1 MTENTVPLSKSEK
14 NKVLFGVAGGIGEY
28 FNIDPNIIRIAFVLF
43 TMIGGSGLV
52 AYIAAAILMP
62 EYQEAG
68 SPESERKAPVDSG
81 NTILIIGAVL
91 VIIGIFYLLRE
102 AHFYFLP
109 FWIENW
115 IWRISHI
122 FNFWGI
128 LLILFGLILL
138 LKYRSKPEE
147 SSRNLVKLKSN
158 KKIGGVCGG
167 LGRYL
172 GIDPTIVRIV
182 FILFFIFASMKIAI
196 ITYLILLIL
205 MPEEKTT

>member
-14 NKVLFGVAGGIGEY
+14 NKVLFGVCGGIGEY

-115 IWRISHI
+115 IWRRPDRA
-122 FNFWGI
+122 N
-128 LLILFGLILL
+128 
-138 LKYRSKPEE
+138 RSKSPRRILQVRHLFQEVLHLNE
-147 SSRNLVKLKSN
+147 RIHLVQ
-158 KKIGGVCGG
+158 
-167 LGRYL
+167 
-172 GIDPTIVRIV
+172 
-182 FILFFIFASMKIAI
+182 FIAGTL
-196 ITYLILLIL
+196 
-205 MPEEKTT
+205 